1 MYRPTTKYEWWLCG
15 VLLTQAAL
23 TIISEVYIL
32 IEWQQWVT
40 PTINQVPVSYLIPIN
55 LGILIFAC
63 LFEFILSLDAMH
75 HKNNILLFAVCIC
88 NACSFGYSVMQFIV
102 MRDTTA
108 RLFKTRFG
116 YPTLVDTTRNV
127 WPRVQPAEILVC
139 IFTGFSALILC
150 PIAYLIHRHYSWAIY
165 KSVHGSLDTRMRYLA
180 YEIFLVLIKLD
191 FYFLIGFI
199 IQYDLVYVHFKEP
212 EYTLT
217 MLIIPAAII
226 AIFLG
231 VWFVQRERT
240 IGAVAIIMCYL
251 ALIAYLISRI
261 VILSSANTAGKS
273 MMLFFASL
281 TLVLTAGTVLC
292 TAICIKNFNRGLTTI
307 NQSKNANA
315 RESYLLYNRSPSA
328 ELSPGFPRS
337 SSRLTLD

>member
-1 MYRPTTKYEWWLCG
+1 M
-15 VLLTQAAL
+15 
-23 TIISEVYIL
+23 
-32 IEWQQWVT
+32 
-40 PTINQVPVSYLIPIN
+40 PVSYLIPIN

-150 PIAYLIHRHYSWAIY
+150 PIAYVIHRHYSWAIY

-180 YEIFLVLIKLD
+180 YEV
-191 FYFLIGFI
+191 
-199 IQYDLVYVHFKEP
+199 
-212 EYTLT
+212 TLT
-217 MLIIPAAII
+217 
-226 AIFLG
+226 
-231 VWFVQRERT
+231 
-240 IGAVAIIMCYL
+240 
-251 ALIAYLISRI
+251 
-261 VILSSANTAGKS
+261 LSCSTPHKVS
-273 MMLFFASL
+273 W
-281 TLVLTAGTVLC
+281 
-292 TAICIKNFNRGLTTI
+292 
-307 NQSKNANA
+307 
-315 RESYLLYNRSPSA
+315 RSC
-328 ELSPGFPRS
+328 
-337 SSRLTLD
+337 

>member
-1 MYRPTTKYEWWLCG
+1 MYRPTTRYEWWLCSG
-15 VLLTQAAL
+15 LLAQAVL
-23 TIISEVYIL
+23 TIVFEIYIL
-32 IEWQQWVT
+32 VEWQRWVT

-63 LFEFILSLDAMH
+63 LFELFLSLDAIH

-88 NACSFGYSVMQFIV
+88 NACSFGYSVMQFLV

-108 RLFKTRFG
+108 RLFESRFN

-127 WPRVQPAEILVC
+127 WPQLQPAEILVC
-139 IFTGFSALILC
+139 IFTGLCTLFLC
-150 PIAYLIHRHYSWAIY
+150 PIAYLIHRDYSWAIY

-180 YEIFLVLIKLD
+180 YEVFLVLIKLNL
-191 FYFLIGFI
+191 YFLIGFI
-199 IQYDLVYVHFKEP
+199 IQYNLVYVHFKEP

-217 MLIIPAAII
+217 MLLIPVAII

-240 IGAVAIIMCYL
+240 FSTIAIIMSYL
-251 ALIAYLISRI
+251 ALVAYLISRI

-273 MMLFFASL
+273 MMLFFAALS
-281 TLVLTAGTVLC
+281 LVLTAATVVC
-292 TAICIKNFNRGLTTI
+292 TAICIKNFNRGLRAI
-307 NQSKNANA
+307 NQSKSANA
-315 RESYLLYNRSPSA
+315 RDSYLLYSRTASA
-328 ELSPGFPRS
+328 ELSPGLPRPY
-337 SSRLTLD
+337 SRLTLD